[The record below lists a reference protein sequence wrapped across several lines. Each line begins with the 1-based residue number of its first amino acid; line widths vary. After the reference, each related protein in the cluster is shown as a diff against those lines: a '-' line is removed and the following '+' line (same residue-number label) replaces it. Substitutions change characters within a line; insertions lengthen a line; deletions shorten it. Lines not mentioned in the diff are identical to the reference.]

1 MIVTR
6 VEDEELLYR
15 AVRAGSNEFTAER
28 GVLRITV
35 NAFADRSQKPSVDRS
50 AHRSDPRATRFRSE
64 DGVTSVVTRDVRAI
78 TSIQVKPSDPKDG
91 SSYAIDAIHRPI
103 AMSVEVPTGNSAHC
117 QIESDPTITPN
128 HYKKLKEALAFLAT
142 KSGWVVEPGSD

>member
-15 AVRAGSNEFTAER
+15 AVRADRDQFTAER

-35 NAFADRSQKPSVDRS
+35 NAFGDRVQKPSVDRS
-50 AHRSDPRATRFRSE
+50 AYRPDPRETRFRKE
-64 DGVTSVVTRDVRAI
+64 DGVTSIVTREVRAI
-78 TSIQVKPSDPKDG
+78 VNIPARPADPTND
-91 SSYAIDAIHRPI
+91 SNYAVDAIHRPI
-103 AMSVEVPTGNSAHC
+103 AKSVETPNGNPAHC
-117 QIESDPTITPN
+117 QIECEPAITSN

-142 KSGWVVEPGSD
+142 KRGWAVEPGSK